1 MSKKDETKQVTVF
14 DKLNTIAKTLMDQ
27 VPNDIKAKADAF
39 CKQVADVVASEI
51 IQADKQVEAAEKRA
65 DAAESRIS
73 EDGKTEHSEELFL
86 LKDENCAAGT
96 WQTLFRLSDDSKPL
110 FCMRHKKHPEQPV
123 VCGAHCA
130 GFKLLSDGNVE
141 ICNGSIRHIKR

>member
-1 MSKKDETKQVTVF
+1 MSKKEDTKQVIVF

-27 VPNDIKAKADAF
+27 VPNDIRAKADAF
-39 CKQVADVVASEI
+39 CKQVAEVVAVEI
-51 IQADKQVEAAEKRA
+51 QQAEKTVEAAVKRA
-65 DAAESRIS
+65 DAAEARIS
-73 EDGKTEHSEELFL
+73 KDGKSEHSEEIFL
-86 LKDENCAAGT
+86 LKDENCALGT
-96 WQTLFRLSDDSKPL
+96 WLTLFRLSDDSKPL
-110 FCMRHKKHPEQPV
+110 YCMRHKKHPEQPV